1 MTASTPVRITPPPVP
16 GRSHPWRWTA
26 LAALVVLALV
36 AGGIMLLRGDA
47 ADPAPGASPSAL
59 PSSLPSGAVSVTPN
73 SVSSLST
80 AFRFQP
86 LWPFAS
92 VADAA
97 AWQAEGSTDGSQA
110 WRLDPARTALRFAAT
125 HLRYREMNRV
135 TSREIAGEEAW
146 IGVAGTPPEGRTVSA
161 AVLHLARIGVGPLAD
176 RPWEVV
182 GSRDTLL
189 TLTTPRYGS
198 VVGSTIVVGGRIS
211 GVDES
216 LVVQVL
222 DRAGTV
228 LTRKD
233 RIPAG
238 GVETPWQVTLVV
250 PSSAAGLVTIAVST
264 GGHIADVEKFAITAV
279 TIRADAT
286 AATSYPT
293 AEAALAAAT
302 TNGSYQGDCDHL
314 GSLAGVSDPV
324 CSRFVTSAAGRSL
337 YRLGFVN
344 TDAGCFVILGNASPG
359 HWTIVDPWVAGP
371 DVPTDLG
378 GPIPEA

>member
-1 MTASTPVRITPPPVP
+1 MTARSRSLTSSVSTP
-16 GRSHPWRWTA
+16 
-26 LAALVVLALV
+26 
-36 AGGIMLLRGDA
+36 
-47 ADPAPGASPSAL
+47 
-59 PSSLPSGAVSVTPN
+59 
-73 SVSSLST
+73 ST
-80 AFRFQP
+80 AFPFQP

-92 VADAA
+92 VGDAA
-97 AWQAEGSTDGSQA
+97 SWQAEGSTDGSQA
-110 WRLDPARTALRFAAT
+110 WRRDPARTALRFAAT
-125 HLRYREMNRV
+125 HLGYREMNRV
-135 TSREIAGEEAW
+135 TSREITGEEAW

-161 AVLHLARIGVGPLAD
+161 AVLHLARIGVGPLD
-176 RPWEVV
+176 ERPWEVV

-198 VVGSTIVVGGRIS
+198 VVGRTIVVGGRIS

-302 TNGSYQGDCDHL
+302 TNGSYQGDCDNL

-344 TDAGCFVILGNASPG
+344 TDAGCFVILGRAAAR
-359 HWTIVDPWVAGP
+359 WTIVDPWVAGP
-371 DVPTDLG
+371 DVPSDLG